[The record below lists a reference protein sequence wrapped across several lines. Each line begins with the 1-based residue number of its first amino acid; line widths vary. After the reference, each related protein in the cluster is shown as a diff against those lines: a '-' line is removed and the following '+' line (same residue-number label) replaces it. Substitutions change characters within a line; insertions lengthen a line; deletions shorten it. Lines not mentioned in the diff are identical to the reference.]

1 MTTRLHELAYRTGVV
16 LLGVAVLALA
26 VRPLLY
32 PIADPDFFWHL
43 KTGQW
48 IWEHRSLPD
57 SYLFSVTA
65 PAVLSAAQRL
75 TMTSYWLVQLAYH
88 AAHALGGMAG
98 IGVLRALLL
107 VCLLASLAWR
117 REGDILTFLGV
128 AVPAVV
134 LVRIY
139 HFERPQVVSFL
150 FCSLLLGA
158 LDRIRRPD
166 DGRGLP
172 AIVAAVPL
180 IMLVWAN
187 SHGGF
192 VVGQGVIL
200 LYLVLEGAK
209 RLHPRLDPMPPGRLR
224 LLLAA
229 GGAGLLASLANPN
242 TWRVWGLAQCPAW
255 LTSFNMEYQSTLASW
270 RVSNSPVFPTYWLLL
285 ALVAVAA
292 AASWRKPDITR
303 LALMAIMG
311 WYSFTQVRHLGFFFV
326 AAVPAVSAGFS
337 CRGFRTAGRVVAL
350 AAALVVAGFF
360 LPGDLVDLARAKP
373 SRVRVSGLVFPT
385 DAADFLDANGVRGD
399 LYGFYGWGGYLL
411 WRLAPARVFIDGRVS
426 DRNVIDMARALDDGE
441 SASVGGVPDLEGRPQ
456 GVPDP
461 LRGHS
466 RVQFEGGGR
475 DTAPLPAPGRSGV
488 GSRLRRDERRRLPGE
503 RRREPG
509 GHRAL
514 RVLPGGIPGAAG
526 GALRSGRQSFPRR
539 PLPVDRPGGAAHPPW
554 ALRRGPSGLHRGVVH
569 SAAQRA
575 GPARPG
581 GPAVTAWPGT
591 GDREPPPGGN
601 FRLTGARGLL

>member
-1 MTTRLHELAYRTGVV
+1 MTTRLRELAYRTGAV
-16 LLGVAVLALA
+16 LLGVVVLALA

-65 PAVLSAAQRL
+65 PTALSATQRL
-75 TMTSYWLVQLAYH
+75 AMTSYWLVQLTYH

-107 VCLLASLAWR
+107 ACLLASLAWR

-166 DGRGLP
+166 DSRGRP
-172 AIVAAVPL
+172 AFVAAVPL

-200 LYLVLEGAK
+200 LYLILEGAK

-224 LLLAA
+224 LLLTT

-242 TWRVWGLAQCPAW
+242 TWRVWGLAQLPAW
-255 LTSFNMEYQSTLASW
+255 LTSFNMEYQSTLSSW

-285 ALVAVAA
+285 ALAAVAA
-292 AASWRKPDITR
+292 VVSRRKPDITR
-303 LALMAIMG
+303 LALLAIMG
-311 WYSFTQVRHLGFFFV
+311 WYSFTQVRHLGFFVV
-326 AAVPAVSAGFS
+326 AAVPAVSAGLS
-337 CRGFRTAGRVVAL
+337 CRGFRTAGRVVTL

-360 LPGDLVDLARAKP
+360 LPGDLVDLARARP
-373 SRVRVSGLVFPT
+373 SRVRVSGIVFPT

-426 DRNVIDMARALDDGE
+426 DRNVIDMARAVDDGE
-441 SASVGGVPDLEGRPQ
+441 SASVGGVPYWKAVLKGYRIHCVVIPAYNSKAGDVIRLLYRLLEDPEW
-456 GVPDP
+456 VPVFAGMNAVVF
-461 LRGHS
+461 LENVAENRAVIERFAFS
-466 RVQFEGGGR
+466 RAGFLELLAERCGL
-475 DTAPLPAPGRSGV
+475 A
-488 GSRLRRDERRRLPGE
+488 GSRSPGDPFPLIARGELLTRL
-503 RRREPG
+503 
-509 GHRAL
+509 GHYAEARQAYTAAL
-514 RVLPGGIPGAAG
+514 SIV
-526 GALRSGRQSFPRR
+526 PRNE
-539 PLPVDRPGGAAHPPW
+539 LA
-554 ALRRGPSGLHRGVVH
+554 RRGLE
-569 SAAQRA
+569 ALQ
-575 GPARPG
+575 
-581 GPAVTAWPGT
+581 
-591 GDREPPPGGN
+591 
-601 FRLTGARGLL
+601 